1 MSRFKEIYDQ
11 YCDWLVDIVSNGRFA
26 KGMTDWLMTQSRL
39 SQSMG
44 ITNGSCLMILIF
56 QRRRCQIL

>member
-26 KGMTDWLMTQSRL
+26 KGIHQ
-39 SQSMG
+39 
-44 ITNGSCLMILIF
+44 
-56 QRRRCQIL
+56 